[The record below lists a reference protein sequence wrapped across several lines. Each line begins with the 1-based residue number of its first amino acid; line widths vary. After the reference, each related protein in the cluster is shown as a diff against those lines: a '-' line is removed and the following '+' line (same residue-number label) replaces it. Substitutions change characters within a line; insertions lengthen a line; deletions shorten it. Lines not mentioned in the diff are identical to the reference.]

1 MASTTFTS
9 AERKAQDRRTR
20 RKEAKRNAWAYVFV
34 SPFYILYAVF
44 GLFPLL
50 YGIWLS
56 FHQWDGISPMQW
68 VGLNNYVK
76 LFTAD
81 EIWWQAIYNT
91 IWLFFGATTPQLIVA
106 LILAFIIN
114 SGYIR
119 FKDFFRAAYFMPIV
133 ASSVAV
139 GILFTSLFGL
149 QYGMLN
155 YALSALDL
163 SPYLTTS
170 EGCVSWAI
178 KTNDLGCAIDWLGS
192 AAWLKPSIASV
203 TVWQWTG
210 YSMII
215 FLAGLQSINPE
226 LYEAARVDGAST
238 TDIFLGITMPLMRP
252 IILFQVVTSIIG
264 AMQNFDIPVMLAG
277 GTQSSAPGGTD
288 RAGLTAMMQLY
299 WSAFKYNTGS
309 KSGFGYASA
318 MSFVL
323 FFMIVVFLYSYNAAR
338 GRNLTED

>member
-1 MASTTFTS
+1 MSATTFSS
-9 AERKAQDRRTR
+9 AEQRAQDQRTL
-20 RKEAKRNAWAYVFV
+20 RKEAKRNVWAYLFV
-34 SPFYILYAVF
+34 SPFYLLYAVF

-50 YGIWLS
+50 YGVWLS
-56 FHQWDGISPMQW
+56 LHQWDGISPMQW
-68 VGLNNYVK
+68 VGLNNYIK

-81 EIWWQAIYNT
+81 EVWWKAIYNT
-91 IWLFFGATTPQLIVA
+91 VWLFFGATTPQLILA
-106 LILAFIIN
+106 ITLAFIIN

-119 FKDFFRAAYFMPIV
+119 FKDFFRAAYFMPFV
-133 ASSVAV
+133 ASAVAV
-139 GILFTSLFGL
+139 GILFTSLFGK
-149 QYGMLN
+149 QYGMFN
-155 YALSALDL
+155 YFLSLFGM
-163 SPYLTTS
+163 
-170 EGCVSWAI
+170 EGV
-178 KTNDLGCAIDWLGS
+178 DWLGS
-192 AAWLKPSIASV
+192 ADWLKPSIAAV

-226 LYEAARVDGAST
+226 LYEAARVDGAET
-238 TDIFLGITMPLMRP
+238 KDIFFKITMPLMSGV
-252 IILFQVVTSIIG
+252 ILFQVVTSIIG

-318 MSFVL
+318 MSFIL
-323 FFMIVVFLYSYNAAR
+323 FFIIVIFSYTYNRWR
-338 GRNLTED
+338 GQNPTED

>member
-1 MASTTFTS
+1 MSATTFSS
-9 AERKAQDRRTR
+9 AEQRAQDQRTF
-20 RKEAKRNAWAYVFV
+20 RKEVKRNAWAYIFV
-34 SPFYILYAVF
+34 SPFYLLYAVF

-50 YGIWLS
+50 YGVWLS
-56 FHQWDGISPMQW
+56 LHQWDGISPMQW
-68 VGLNNYVK
+68 VGLNNYIK

-81 EIWWQAIYNT
+81 EVWWKAIYNT
-91 IWLFFGATTPQLIVA
+91 VWLFFGATTPQLVLA
-106 LILAFIIN
+106 LTLAFIIN

-119 FKDFFRAAYFMPIV
+119 FKDFFRAAYFMPFV
-133 ASSVAV
+133 ASAVAV
-139 GILFTSLFGL
+139 GILFTSLFGK
-149 QYGMLN
+149 QYGMFN
-155 YALSALDL
+155 YFLSLF
-163 SPYLTTS
+163 
-170 EGCVSWAI
+170 GVQ
-178 KTNDLGCAIDWLGS
+178 GIDWLGS
-192 AAWLKPSIASV
+192 ADWLKPSIAAV

-226 LYEAARVDGAST
+226 LYEAARVDGAET
-238 TDIFLGITMPLMRP
+238 KDIFFKITMPLMSGV
-252 IILFQVVTSIIG
+252 ILFQVVTSIIG

-318 MSFVL
+318 MSFIL
-323 FFMIVVFLYSYNAAR
+323 FFIIVIFSYTYNRWR
-338 GRNLTED
+338 GQNPTED